1 MVELRKSWVT
11 PLVVLLSVNIPMI
24 IGLIY
29 FNQLNP
35 MGITAKGLIDLMIL
49 IFSDKSIK
57 KMGIGIGKGLYV
69 ER

>member
-1 MVELRKSWVT
+1 
-11 PLVVLLSVNIPMI
+11 
-24 IGLIY
+24 
-29 FNQLNP
+29 